1 MLIEETKKFQVSTEA
16 EAAELIDTY
25 KEKQSTE
32 GYNLSKAGYVR
43 KEIKQKG
50 EVIGETFTVTITK
63 KFI

>member
-1 MLIEETKKFQVSTEA
+1 MLIERTEKFIVETEKD
-16 EAAELIDTY
+16 AATLIDGF
-25 KEKQSTE
+25 KEKQSEE
-32 GYNLSKAGYVR
+32 GYNLAKAGYVR